1 MNETKGIGEV
11 MNSRKNCPFIGEL
24 DKDCYCV
31 DMTSLKVLDVIKFC
45 SGQYELCLIY
55 QKKIIDKNDRQ
66 C

>member
-1 MNETKGIGEV
+1 

-31 DMTSLKVLDVIKFC
+31 DMTSLKVLDVIRFC